1 MSLIL
6 QVLIYTWPELFYKHF
21 SRYSMRWHP
30 GLKPHLWS
38 APTTDRSRRRRGWE
52 ELSGAIWGVRAMA
65 VGTSQPTVKMLK
77 VELDY
82 HRWSNALDWG
92 LPLALLLVTS
102 LYSPVCSWVKKHL
115 IDMIHTVYILI
126 CYRPILGLRGAHYLD
141 LVKVRIL
148 RFTAIVFLTNLNW
161 FSKQIRWPIFKRKH
175 RCHFQS
181 WAQLLAV
188 WVIKRVLVQAQN
200 QHIISSDS
208 LNHQQKTAHHQLV

>member
-38 APTTDRSRRRRGWE
+38 TPTTDRSRRRRGWE

-102 LYSPVCSWVKKHL
+102 LYSPVFSRVKKTPNRYDTYS
-115 IDMIHTVYILI
+115 IYILI

-148 RFTAIVFLTNLNW
+148 RFTAIVFWLTSIGLVSRLDDQFSNGSTDVISKAGFNCW
-161 FSKQIRWPIFKRKH
+161 PCEFSKGY
-175 RCHFQS
+175 
-181 WAQLLAV
+181 
-188 WVIKRVLVQAQN
+188 
-200 QHIISSDS
+200 
-208 LNHQQKTAHHQLV
+208 